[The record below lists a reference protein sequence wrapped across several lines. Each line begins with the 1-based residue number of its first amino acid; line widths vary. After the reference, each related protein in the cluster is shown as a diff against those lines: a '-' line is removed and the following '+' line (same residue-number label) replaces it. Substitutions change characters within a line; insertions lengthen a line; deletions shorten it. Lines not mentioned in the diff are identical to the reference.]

1 MVQVRVELKSPTDSS
16 TPSPP
21 SLPRAVLDA
30 VVASTGETKIES
42 ELAWLSWAGTAWR
55 VPGRSGAVFV
65 KRAADLAGERDRLSW
80 LARRW
85 PVPEVIGMFHESGD
99 DWLVT
104 REVPGVPLYD
114 PTIERKPARIAKLF
128 GEILRELHQADAVG
142 CPFGVR
148 KRGNVLIHGDY
159 CLPNVLVSDGRLSG
173 VVDVGRAGLGNPE
186 DDLAAGVW
194 TLHYNFGPGYAGEFL
209 AAYGWPP
216 MSDQAIEKLRRRYSR

>member
-1 MVQVRVELKSPTDSS
+1 MVQVNVELKSPTPSP
-16 TPSPP
+16 TPSPLI
-21 SLPRAVLDA
+21 LPPAVLDA
-30 VVASTGETKIES
+30 VVAATGESNFES

-55 VPGRSGAVFV
+55 VSGRSGAVFV

-80 LARRW
+80 LVGRW

-104 REVPGVPLYD
+104 PEVPGVPLSH
-114 PTIERKPARIAKLF
+114 PTTEREPARIARLF
-128 GEILRELHQADAVG
+128 GEILRELHQADTTA

-148 KRGNVLIHGDY
+148 KRGNVLIHGDF
-159 CLPNVLVSDGRLSG
+159 CLPNVLVTDGRLSG

-194 TLHYNFGPGYAGEFL
+194 TLQYNFGSGHAGDFL

-216 MSDQAIEKLRRRYSR
+216 MSDQAIEKLRRRYGR